1 MKKCQ
6 NSIYG
11 TCMLYVCLLCK
22 SRYFYD
28 DVRLCVCVFWVVFF
42 GGVGGG
48 VVVCPLFEDM
58 LNVLVITLSIYLPT
72 AAKTLLSAKLSYNPN
87 HPSIHCGHAVT
98 K

>member
-1 MKKCQ
+1 
-6 NSIYG
+6 
-11 TCMLYVCLLCK
+11 MLYVCLLCK
-22 SRYFYD
+22 SDTSMTMFDCAFVCFGWFFY
-28 DVRLCVCVFWVVFF
+28 LW
-42 GGVGGG
+42 VGGG